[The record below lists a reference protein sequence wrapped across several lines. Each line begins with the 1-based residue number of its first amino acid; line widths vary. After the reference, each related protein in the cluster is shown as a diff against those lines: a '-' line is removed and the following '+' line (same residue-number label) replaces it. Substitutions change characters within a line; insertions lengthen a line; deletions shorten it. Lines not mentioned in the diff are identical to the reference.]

1 MPETKLIQP
10 DIEGLLKDYS
20 SKVSSSK
27 KERAKKAVKKQDWS
41 DFDQLMKDL
50 GNDSGKEI
58 PDRKVNNEIKSRI
71 LGKTVMTDSQ
81 HRYIIALFTNELN
94 WTANSAFRFILKVIP
109 QLRSRLTKR
118 ILKESDIQGLYQEMN
133 KSEASK
139 LINILKSIS
148 ERRRK

>member
-94 WTANSAFRFILKVIP
+94 WTAHSAFRFILKVIP
-109 QLRSRLTKR
+109 QLRSRLKKR
-118 ILKESDIQGLYQEMN
+118 ILKESDIQGLYQELN